1 MPHDNVKIA
10 LFFVTV
16 YIICFYENHD
26 LTIAI
31 SSTSCA
37 DTDSVLDG
45 VEGFKCLY
53 QSCSFSWKYL
63 NV

>member
-10 LFFVTV
+10 LFFVNV
-16 YIICFYENHD
+16 YIICCYEN
-26 LTIAI
+26 
-31 SSTSCA
+31 TSRA
-37 DTDSVLDG
+37 DTDSVLAG

-53 QSCSFSWKYL
+53 QSCSLSWKYL